1 MSTYSGNI
9 VGVDFSGRKKKTTE
23 TPVSPTER
31 TKTEDRYARYSKAPV
46 KSSARETETVRV
58 ETKPAVQETVASA
71 AVEASN
77 KKGITPLRMFLAF
90 VVVAILMLVW
100 VWMSVTVRQE
110 MLMLEQ
116 LKDKQLEAQK
126 ANESLQAEITR
137 LSNYERIAKIA
148 KEQLKMKPA
157 TEKPGV
163 IFLDTEKQKMLQDA
177 EAKKY
182 DP

>member
-23 TPVSPTER
+23 VPVAQPER
-31 TKTEDRYARYSKAPV
+31 TKTENRYARYSKAPV
-46 KSSARETETVRV
+46 KTSVREAETVRV
-58 ETKPAVQETVASA
+58 EPKPVMQETLPTA
-71 AVEASN
+71 ETPG
-77 KKGITPLRMFLAF
+77 KKGITPLKMFLAF
-90 VVVAILMLVW
+90 VVVSILMLVW

-110 MLMLEQ
+110 MLALEQ

-163 IFLDTEKQKMLQDA
+163 IFLDAEKNKMLQDD